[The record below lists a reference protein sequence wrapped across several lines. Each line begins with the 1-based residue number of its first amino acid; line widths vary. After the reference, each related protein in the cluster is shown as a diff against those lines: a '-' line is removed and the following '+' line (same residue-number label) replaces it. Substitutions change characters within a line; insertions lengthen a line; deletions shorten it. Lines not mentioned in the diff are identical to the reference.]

1 MEIYNV
7 NDLTNNNLTNLPSLK
22 KEVSEE
28 ISVRPILAFKK
39 KVKST
44 PWYGKLISWWCKSP
58 YYHVEIILNKKWI
71 SASPDENV
79 YVRDIRNP
87 LKPEWDYMILPE
99 VKLNKHTYEAIENYA
114 FAQHGVKYDMYSI
127 VFSMVLPW
135 DLNCANK
142 WFCSELVVEI
152 LRLLGYKVLYDY
164 QPNTVSPGKLFK
176 ILSILPEKE
185 ILTSNESIYIH
196 L

>member
-1 MEIYNV
+1 MEIYNI
-7 NDLTNNNLTNLPSLK
+7 NDECSKNLTDLPK
-22 KEVSEE
+22 NKECEEKEVE
-28 ISVRPILAFKK
+28 IRPILAFKK
-39 KVKST
+39 KTKTT
-44 PWYGKLISWWCKSP
+44 PWYGKVISWWCKSP

-79 YVRDIRNP
+79 YVRDIQSP
-87 LKPEWDYMILPE
+87 LKPEWDYMILPP
-99 VKLNKHTYEAIENYA
+99 KRICKKTYEAVEEYA
-114 FAQHGVKYDMYSI
+114 FRQNGVKYDMYSI

-152 LRLLGYKVLYDY
+152 LRLLGYSVLYDY
-164 QPNTVSPGKLFK
+164 QPNTISPGKLYN
-176 ILSILPEKE
+176 ILSVFPDKE